1 MLTIS
6 LDQARQFMLVKQGLI
21 GRHRFAGKDGAY
33 RYVRQAGCIQFDPV
47 DACGRNAE
55 LTLQSRVKG
64 FRKQMLEELLYRD
77 RLLVDYTDKELS
89 IWPSEDWPFF
99 SGYRE
104 RSERHG
110 KGFEGIPELEKT
122 ALEYIRENGPVSSD
136 SLPVEG
142 KIFWHSSMHWSGNW
156 ESDSQA
162 ARSVLEQLY
171 TDGVLLIHHKT
182 GSRKYYDLTERYL
195 PQELLKAPNP
205 CRDEDEFLE
214 WRVLRRIGAVGMMWN
229 RRSDAWLGISM
240 TASQRDETFSWLER
254 TGRIAEVRVESVRTP
269 LYILSSDLPLMESVL
284 SGCADLTPRLEFLA
298 PLDPMLWD
306 RRLIEALWD
315 FRYSWEIYTPPA
327 RRKYG
332 YYVLPM
338 ICGDRFIGRIDPKAD
353 RKNAVLSVNGIWLE
367 PGVKQTVRLSA
378 RIEAAVRRLARFN
391 GCRYQSD

>member
-1 MLTIS
+1 M
-6 LDQARQFMLVKQGLI
+6 
-21 GRHRFAGKDGAY
+21 
-33 RYVRQAGCIQFDPV
+33 
-47 DACGRNAE
+47 
-55 LTLQSRVKG
+55 
-64 FRKQMLEELLYRD
+64 
-77 RLLVDYTDKELS
+77 
-89 IWPSEDWPFF
+89 
-99 SGYRE
+99 
-104 RSERHG
+104 
-110 KGFEGIPELEKT
+110 
-122 ALEYIRENGPVSSD
+122 
-136 SLPVEG
+136 
-142 KIFWHSSMHWSGNW
+142 
-156 ESDSQA
+156 
-162 ARSVLEQLY
+162 
-171 TDGVLLIHHKT
+171 
-182 GSRKYYDLTERYL
+182 
-195 PQELLKAPNP
+195 
-205 CRDEDEFLE
+205 
-214 WRVLRRIGAVGMMWN
+214 
-229 RRSDAWLGISM
+229 
-240 TASQRDETFSWLER
+240 
-254 TGRIAEVRVESVRTP
+254 RVESVRTP

>member
-142 KIFWHSSMHWSGNW
+142 MIFWHSSMHWSGDW
-156 ESDSQA
+156 ESESQA

-205 CRDEDEFLE
+205 CRDEEEFLE

-240 TASQRDETFSWLER
+240 TASQRDETFSRLDK

-269 LYILSSDLPLMESVL
+269 LYILGSDLPLMESVL

-338 ICGDRFIGRIDPKAD
+338 ISGDRFIGRIDPKAD